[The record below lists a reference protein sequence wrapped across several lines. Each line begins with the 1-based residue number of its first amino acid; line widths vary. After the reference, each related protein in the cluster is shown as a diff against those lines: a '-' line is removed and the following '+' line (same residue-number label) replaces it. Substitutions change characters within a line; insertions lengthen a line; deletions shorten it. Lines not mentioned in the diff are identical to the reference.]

1 MPIFSLSHSL
11 GFHALTLAQAAASTA
26 GQAPRNAFADMLPM
40 LFFFGV
46 IFYFMLIRPQQKR
59 AKEQAALLSSIRSG
73 DEVVVNGM
81 HGIVANPRDAE
92 SKTALIKFAE
102 NTKIEVDK
110 TAITSVVKPEGSA
123 AKAVPVAKS

>member
-1 MPIFSLSHSL
+1 MSILSLSHFL
-11 GFHALTLAQAAASTA
+11 GFHALTLAQAAASA
-26 GQAPRNAFADMLPM
+26 SGQPPRNAFADMLPM

-81 HGIVANPRDAE
+81 HGIVANPRDPE
-92 SKTALIKFAE
+92 SKTALVKFAE

-110 TAITSVVKPEGSA
+110 AAITSVIKPEGSA